1 MGKFVIKAA
10 KSGIKFDL
18 KAGNG
23 EVIASSQVYK
33 SLVSAKNGIAS
44 VTANAAVAEIEDQT
58 VEGFAAVKHP
68 KFQIYQDKAGEFRFR
83 LKAKNGQRRL
93 QDPCQ
98 CEEGHR
104 LREEKFRRCSGRRS
118 HREAGS
124 LTQNT
129 DTAPGRAP
137 GAFFCYTVYI
147 NGGALP

>member
-83 LKAKNGQRRL
+83 LKASNGEIIAASEGYKAKASCLNGIESVKKNAP
-93 QDPCQ
+93 DAEVV
-98 CEEGHR
+98 EE
-104 LREEKFRRCSGRRS
+104 E
-118 HREAGS
+118 
-124 LTQNT
+124 
-129 DTAPGRAP
+129 
-137 GAFFCYTVYI
+137 
-147 NGGALP
+147 

>member
-58 VEGFAAVKHP
+58 VEGF
-68 KFQIYQDKAGEFRFR
+68 QIYQDKAGEFRFR
-83 LKAKNGQRRL
+83 LKAKNGQIIATS
-93 QDPCQ
+93 
-98 CEEGHR
+98 EGYKT
-104 LREEKFRRCSGRRS
+104 LASAKKGIASVKKNSADAPVDDLTEKP
-118 HREAGS
+118 EA
-124 LTQNT
+124 
-129 DTAPGRAP
+129 
-137 GAFFCYTVYI
+137 
-147 NGGALP
+147 